1 MFQIFDF
8 ERVLINHLRKR
19 ACSLRTWV
27 TIPARHSHQ
36 RAYGANPPWR
46 RRRRTAPPNLH
57 QRSSDPGRRLYASR
71 HCLPQWGV
79 EQAVTNQVVDIGLLM
94 QTAEPARVILD
105 VERIDVVAD
114 RGYFKIEDIEACEKA
129 GLTPQVPKP
138 QRTGGAQGLLH
149 QGGVPLRSGPGRLYL
164 PGWKNSG
171 AAPPR

>member
-1 MFQIFDF
+1 M
-8 ERVLINHLRKR
+8 
-19 ACSLRTWV
+19 
-27 TIPARHSHQ
+27 
-36 RAYGANPPWR
+36 
-46 RRRRTAPPNLH
+46 
-57 QRSSDPGRRLYASR
+57 
-71 HCLPQWGV
+71 
-79 EQAVTNQVVDIGLLM
+79 TNQVVDIGLLM

-105 VERIDVVAD
+105 VAD

-149 QGGVPLRSGPGRLYL
+149 QGGVPLRSGQGRLYL